1 MTLDEVNEI
10 LKVRRV
16 VAESNNNPTE
26 LQLVTELL
34 KIISDYKKLKEG

>member
-10 LKVRRV
+10 LKVRRA

>member
-10 LKVRRV
+10 LKVRQI
-16 VAESNNNPTE
+16 VATNNNNTTE

-34 KIISDYKKLKEG
+34 KIVSDYKKLKGE